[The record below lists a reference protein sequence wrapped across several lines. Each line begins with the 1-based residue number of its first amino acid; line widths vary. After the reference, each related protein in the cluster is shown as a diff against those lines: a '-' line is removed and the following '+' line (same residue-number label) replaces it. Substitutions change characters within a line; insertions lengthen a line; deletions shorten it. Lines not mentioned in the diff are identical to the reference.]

1 MTVVR
6 MWETRLEPAGIG
18 AFWSAV
24 GSTWDEMTACDGF
37 VSGEAFESAAGEP
50 RAVIITRWR
59 DAAAAGAA
67 AGWEAALDALSARP
81 GFGWFFDSVPLPEA
95 LGNADGR

>member
-6 MWETRLEPAGIG
+6 MWETRLDPAGNA

-24 GSTWDEMTACDGF
+24 GSTWHEMTSYDGF
-37 VSGEAFESAAGEP
+37 VGGEAFESAAGEP

-59 DAAAAGAA
+59 DEAAAGAA
-67 AGWEAALDALSARP
+67 AGWEATLDALSART
-81 GFGWFFDSVPLPEA
+81 GYGWLFDTVALPA
-95 LGNADGR
+95 SSGNADDR